1 MLAVIEK
8 ECAIGQLKS
17 LLDEELVEEL
27 SQLKEELKES
37 EKLDTEKR
45 DGELTQLNSELVR

>member
-17 LLDEELVEEL
+17 SLDEELVEEL
-27 SQLKEELKES
+27 NQLREDLKET
-37 EKLDTEKR
+37 EKLDIEKR
-45 DGELTQLNSELVR
+45 DGELSQLDSELLG